1 MTLPLRVVRKLE
13 FIFKLHECMKIK
25 LNRYQHGH
33 KKWFLTTNFAKLQK
47 FIKYENLKNR
57 L

>member
-1 MTLPLRVVRKLE
+1 MTLPLRFVRELE

-33 KKWFLTTNFAKLQK
+33 KKWFLTTNFAKLKK